1 MKKNLL
7 VMAVLA
13 LALIPSGLFADGMGA
28 GMGKDVNGLKVEFM
42 VGGTKAKVG
51 TNQVT
56 VSIHDAQGKA
66 VADEAIMLE
75 IAMDQGAKMTMDMD
89 KEKTKTVAMIAD
101 ASSPGSYKGSVDL
114 GFKGKWIADMELSRA
129 GSTDKA
135 SFDFEVF
142 EAGPDWTFL
151 AFFALVIAIVIAGAA
166 FLRSRRKKP
175 EGGKAA

>member
-1 MKKNLL
+1 
-7 VMAVLA
+7 
-13 LALIPSGLFADGMGA
+13 
-28 GMGKDVNGLKVEFM
+28 M
-42 VGGTKAKVG
+42 VGATKAKVG

-56 VSIHDAQGKA
+56 VSILDAQGKA
-66 VADEAIMLE
+66 VADAAIMLE

-89 KEKTKTVAMIAD
+89 KEKTKTVAMSAD
-101 ASSPGSYKGSVDL
+101 TSKPGSYKGSVDL
-114 GFKGKWIADMELSRA
+114 GFKGKWIAAMELTRA

-151 AFFALVIAIVIAGAA
+151 AFFALIIVIVIAGAA